1 MSKGMMPLRRTKTMK
16 TMTQA
21 KQEKRDEDKECVLD
35 SFSYDTAYMFGKALI
50 KNLGFDT
57 LNDAVEKHIKEFIR
71 TKEFQRMVRDGIRR
85 MLSEQ
90 SFRDFW
96 ADDVLETLQDALP
109 KLVSDI
115 SVRVITKGRVQGRPL

>member
-1 MSKGMMPLRRTKTMK
+1 MK

-57 LNDAVEKHIKEFIR
+57 LNDAYQRVYPHKGISAHGPGWYPKNALR
-71 TKEFQRMVRDGIRR
+71 TI
-85 MLSEQ
+85 
-90 SFRDFW
+90 
-96 ADDVLETLQDALP
+96 
-109 KLVSDI
+109 VSGLL
-115 SVRVITKGRVQGRPL
+115 GR